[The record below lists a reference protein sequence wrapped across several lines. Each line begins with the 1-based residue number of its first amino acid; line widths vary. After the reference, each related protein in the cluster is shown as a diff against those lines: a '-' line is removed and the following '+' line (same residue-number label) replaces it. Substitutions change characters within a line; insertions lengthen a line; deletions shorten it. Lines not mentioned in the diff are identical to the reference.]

1 MAANAAISFTLPFEA
16 AREDDFPR
24 MGGKCASLARMIA
37 RGVRVP
43 SGFAVTTD
51 AYALHLRSNGL
62 SATIADRLSRI
73 VLEDVDDEE
82 KLSHEIRDAIVAQ
95 SMPGVVEQ
103 AIREGYR
110 RMSPDGQLPVAVR
123 SSATAEDLPDA
134 SFAGQQDTYLWVVG
148 EDAVVEKVKACW
160 ASLFNARAISYRAEN
175 HLGQIDVLMSVGVQK
190 MVNAS
195 AAGVAMTLDPINGDR
210 TKIVIDSA
218 FGLGEPVVSG
228 EITPDNFVVE
238 KVLMQVLKR
247 RIAEKD
253 FELVADRAARKTVE
267 RVIEPERRTLPSL
280 TEAQVLAVAKLAKSL
295 ERSMGCPQD
304 VEWAIDADLPEGEN
318 LVALQSRPETV
329 WSQKKPTAAKQTYE
343 VGIAGVLGTLLA
355 PVQAKR

>member
-1 MAANAAISFTLPFEA
+1 MGANAAASFIVPFET
-16 AREDDFPR
+16 AREDDYPR
-24 MGGKCASLARMIA
+24 IGGKCASLARMIA

-43 SGFAVTTD
+43 AGFAVATD
-51 AYALHLRSNGL
+51 AYALHLESSGL
-62 SATIADRLSRI
+62 KAEIVGHLSRI
-73 VLEDVDDEE
+73 VLDDVDDEE
-82 KLSHEIRDAIVAQ
+82 KLSHQIRDAII
-95 SMPGVVEQ
+95 SRPMPGAVEQ
-103 AIREGYR
+103 AIREAYR
-110 RMSPDGQLPVAVR
+110 RMSPDDQQPVAVR

-175 HLGQIDVLMSVGVQK
+175 GLGQIDVLMSVGVQK

-210 TKIVIDSA
+210 TRIVIDSA

-238 KVLMQVLKR
+238 KVLLQVIKQ
-247 RIAEKD
+247 RIAEMD
-253 FELVADRAARKTVE
+253 FELVADRAARRTVE
-267 RVIEPERRTLPSL
+267 RVIAPERRTLPSL
-280 TEAQVLAVAKLAKSL
+280 TNGQVLAVASLAKSL

-329 WSQKKPTAAKQTYE
+329 WSQKKKQTTASYE
-343 VGIAGVLGTLLA
+343 TGIAGVLGTLMA